1 MSDFVVD
8 ASAALSWTLRSQ
20 SSLASEAFIRARA
33 SSDLFLAPDIFAW
46 EVGNVL
52 LALHRRGSLSDRAYA
67 DALFNFEVLRIE
79 RSPAATNAEISKVAI
94 LAKEIGLSLFD
105 AAYLAL
111 AEDRDCMLVSRDE
124 RLLDVATARR
134 VSCVDLR

>member
-1 MSDFVVD
+1 M
-8 ASAALSWTLRSQ
+8 
-20 SSLASEAFIRARA
+20 
-33 SSDLFLAPDIFAW
+33 
-46 EVGNVL
+46 L